1 MISKKKLSNTLKR
14 MFSLHPKL
22 IDFDLA
28 RLKSLMNQLNNPHH
42 NLKNVIHIAGTNG
55 KGSTG
60 SFLKEILEAHNLSVN
75 IYTSPHLIRFNERIR
90 IKSKLIDDETLINI
104 LEEIELKNQDKPITF
119 FEITTAAALVA
130 FSRNISDVNILETGL
145 GGRLDATNI
154 IDKKKICIITKIG
167 FDHTEFL
174 GKKIKN
180 IAQEKAG
187 IFRKKI
193 PVVIAKQDN
202 KEALNTLI
210 KSASKINAKIVDLEN
225 IPTNIRLG
233 LKGSHQYENASAA
246 FTAAKLI
253 IPSISRTKTIIALK
267 KTQWHARI
275 EQISTGKISK
285 YRNNVTILDGAH
297 NEDGANILND
307 FLIKQSFP
315 KWNLVIGMLNNRP
328 IESFVKIF
336 KNHINEAFAIAI
348 PNTEN
353 SYTSN
358 ELSSKLMDMGIKAIP
373 VKNIDKAIKL
383 ADKDI
388 PLLITGSLYLAG
400 HILDYNGSII
410 N

>member
-1 MISKKKLSNTLKR
+1 MVSKNNLSNTLNR

-22 IDFDLA
+22 IDFDLT
-28 RLKSLMNQLNNPHH
+28 RLRSLMNELNNPHH
-42 NLKNVIHIAGTNG
+42 KLKNVIHIAGTNG

-60 SFLKEILEAHNLSVN
+60 SFLKEIFEAHNLSVN

-90 IKSKLIDDETLINI
+90 IKNKLISDQTLISI
-104 LEEIELKNQDKPITF
+104 LEEIELKNKNKPITF

-174 GKKIKN
+174 GKKIQN

-193 PVVIAKQDN
+193 PVVISKQDN
-202 KEALNTLI
+202 KEALNTL
-210 KSASKINAKIVDLEN
+210 KNAASKMNAKIVDLQD
-225 IPTNIRLG
+225 IPTNITLG

-253 IPSISRTKTIIALK
+253 IPSISKTKTIIALK
-267 KTQWHARI
+267 KTCWHARV
-275 EQISTGKISK
+275 EQIKTGKIAK
-285 YRNNVTILDGAH
+285 YRNNITILDGAH
-297 NEDGANILND
+297 NEDGAAVLND
-307 FLIKQSFP
+307 FLKKQSFL
-315 KWNLVIGMLNNRP
+315 KWNLVIGMLNNKP

-336 KNHINEAFAIAI
+336 KNHINEAFVMAI
-348 PNTEN
+348 PNTES
-353 SYTSN
+353 SYTPN
-358 ELSSKLMDMGIKAIP
+358 EICSKLIHMGINSTP
-373 VKNIDKAIKL
+373 VKNIEESLKL
-383 ADKDI
+383 ADKNM

-400 HILDYNGSII
+400 HILEYNGTII
-410 N
+410 K

>member
-1 MISKKKLSNTLKR
+1 MVSKKKLSNALKR

-22 IDFDLA
+22 IDFNLA
-28 RLKSLMNQLNNPHH
+28 RLRSLMNQLNNPHH
-42 NLKNVIHIAGTNG
+42 DLKNVIHIAGTNG

-90 IKSKLIDDETLINI
+90 IKNKLIDDETLINI
-104 LEEIELKNQDKPITF
+104 LEEIELKNKNKPITF

-174 GKKIKN
+174 GKKIQS

-202 KEALNTLI
+202 KDALNTLI
-210 KSASKINAKIVDLEN
+210 KSASKMNAKIVNLEN
-225 IPTNIRLG
+225 IPCNILLG

-253 IPSISRTKTIIALK
+253 IPSISKSKTIIALK
-267 KTQWHARI
+267 KTHWHARI
-275 EQISTGKISK
+275 EQIKTGKITK

-297 NEDGANILND
+297 NEAGAAVLND
-307 FLIKQSFP
+307 FLKKQPFP
-315 KWNLVIGMLNNRP
+315 KWNLVIGMLNNKP
-328 IESFVKIF
+328 IEGFVKIF
-336 KNHINEAFAIAI
+336 QNHINKAFAIQI
-348 PNTEN
+348 PDTES
-353 SYTSN
+353 SYTPN
-358 ELSSKLMDMGIKAIP
+358 EICSKLIDMGINSTP
-373 VKNIDKAIKL
+373 VKNIEESLKL
-383 ADKDI
+383 ADKDM

-400 HILDYNGSII
+400 HILEFNRTIVK
-410 N
+410 